1 MSLVPLRSM
10 HWVERW
16 HRWLAQVTKL
26 RHWIGATMVLV
37 SIGLPVAATAALF
50 NRLWNDS
57 HFLSLIGGVVVLL
70 FCFGPKDLGREI
82 KLYTRSDPV
91 DSETSSADSF
101 LDEIGGDGG
110 HADALYW
117 RAVAVEAHER
127 IFAPA
132 LWFAI
137 LGPAG
142 AVLYRVTSVLN
153 EALATTSEGH
163 LARRGHDILRWLPV
177 RLLGLGFGVAGS
189 MTPVLSVL
197 TRHFYRLSDPSVLV
211 GDMAIASFEKKKSVG
226 LGSREQRIA
235 SIDAVA
241 TLIKRTFIV
250 WLSILGL
257 LWASG
262 IV

>member
-1 MSLVPLRSM
+1 
-10 HWVERW
+10 
-16 HRWLAQVTKL
+16 
-26 RHWIGATMVLV
+26 MVLV
-37 SIGLPVAATAALF
+37 SIGLPVAATATLF
-50 NRLWNDS
+50 NWLSNDS
-57 HFLSLIGGVVVLL
+57 HFLSSIGGVVVLL

-82 KLYTRSDPV
+82 KLYTRSDPD
-91 DSETSSADSF
+91 DSETPNGDSF
-101 LDEIGGDGG
+101 LDGIGQDGDYAG
-110 HADALYW
+110 ALYW
-117 RAVAVEAHER
+117 RIVAVEAHER

-142 AVLYRVTSVLN
+142 AVLYRLTSVLN

-163 LARRGHDILRWLPV
+163 LARRGHDILRWLSV
-177 RLLGLGFGVAGS
+177 RLFGLGFGVAGS

-197 TRHFYRLSDPSVLV
+197 TRRFYHLSDPSLLV
-211 GDMAIASFEKKKSVG
+211 GDLAIASFEKNKSVG
-226 LGSREQRIA
+226 LGSHEQRVA

-262 IV
+262 IL